1 MIFSKY
7 KDISQFLTKK
17 QRIGLIG
24 LSSMIF
30 VGMVLEIFGLGI
42 LVPTISIIQNPELI
56 ENYQYLNIFN
66 NKTDYKSLIK
76 IFLGAIFFLNISR
89 AFYMLFLTYLQNK
102 YITKVTANI
111 SNMLFAN
118 YLDQDY
124 NFFLNTNT
132 SKLIKNIQVEVGGF
146 NTYLSAYITLLT
158 EGLMMVAVLITVI
171 IVQPIGALIFFIFIG
186 SVSYLIL
193 KLSKGRLSYWAKIRE
208 SYDNKLSKLLLEG
221 LGGIKDFKIFNKEDL
236 FKKKFSNINLEKAN
250 ILAKYLTLNQ
260 TPRFLLEV
268 ILIIG
273 ILIFIAYMYFS
284 NIDSSNIFASL
295 GLFVAASFRLIP
307 AVNKLIFAS
316 QSLGYNK
323 ISIKILSNEFN
334 SSEKKN
340 RTKEQPIIFTNRI
353 EIKDL
358 SFKFEAQKK
367 LQLDSLNFQIL
378 KGQKIGI
385 IGESGS
391 GKSTFI
397 DLFTGL
403 LYPNF
408 GDILVD
414 GNSIYKADKNWKA
427 KIGYVPQN
435 IYLLDDSI
443 ANNIALIDN
452 DQQIDNDLIEKVLKN
467 VGLYEFIKTLPE
479 GVFTDVGEKGVNLSG
494 GQLQRVGLARAFY
507 REPEILIL
515 DESTSALDPFTEK
528 VILDSIYKMN
538 EKLTV
543 IFISHKQ
550 SNLDKCD
557 VIFKIENNKIF
568 KI

>member
-17 QRIGLIG
+17 QRIGLFG

-30 VGMVLEIFGLGI
+30 IGMVLEIFGLGI
-42 LVPTISIIQNPELI
+42 LVPIISIMQNPELI
-56 ENYQYLNIFN
+56 ENYKYLNIFN
-66 NKTDYKSLIK
+66 NKTDYKSLIQ
-76 IFLGAIFFLNISR
+76 IFLGAVFFLNISR

-102 YITKVTANI
+102 YISKVTANI
-111 SNMLFAN
+111 SNILFAN

-124 NFFLNTNT
+124 TFFLNTNT

-146 NTYLSAYITLLT
+146 NTYLSAYVSLLT
-158 EGLMMVAVLITVI
+158 EGLMMAAVLITVFF
-171 IVQPIGALIFFIFIG
+171 VQPTGALVFFIFIG

-208 SYDNKLSKLLLEG
+208 SFDNQLSKLLLEG
-221 LGGIKDFKIFNKEDL
+221 LGGIKDFKIFNKEDF
-236 FKKKFSNINLEKAN
+236 FKKKFSNLNLEKAN

-268 ILIIG
+268 TLIIG
-273 ILIFIAYMYFS
+273 ILIYIGYMYFN
-284 NIDSSNIFASL
+284 NIDSSDIFASL

-307 AVNKLIFAS
+307 SVNKLIFS
-316 QSLGYNK
+316 FQSISYNK
-323 ISIKILSNEFN
+323 ISIDILLKELSLKNKIN
-334 SSEKKN
+334 SSS
-340 RTKEQPIIFTNRI
+340 EQSFKFSNRI
-353 EIKDL
+353 QIKDL
-358 SFKFEAQKK
+358 NFKYKAQNE

-403 LYPNF
+403 LDPNF

-414 GNSIYKADKNWKA
+414 GKSIYKADKNWKA
-427 KIGYVPQN
+427 KIGYVPQS

-443 ANNIALIDN
+443 ANNVALVDSDQKID
-452 DQQIDNDLIEKVLKN
+452 IKHLEKVLKD
-467 VGLYEFIKTLPE
+467 VGLYEFIKSLPE
-479 GVFTDVGEKGVNLSG
+479 GVFTNVGEKGVNLSG

-507 REPEILIL
+507 RKPEILIL
-515 DESTSALDPFTEK
+515 DESTSALDPLTEK
-528 VILDSIYKMN
+528 VILDSIYKMDN
-538 EKLTV
+538 KLTV

-557 VIFKIENNKIF
+557 VVFKIENNKIF

>member
-66 NKTDYKSLIK
+66 NKTDYKSI
-76 IFLGAIFFLNISR
+76 IQTFLGAIFFLNISR
-89 AFYMLFLTYLQNK
+89 AFYMLFLTHLQSK

-118 YLDQDY
+118 YMDQNY
-124 NFFLNTNT
+124 TFFLNTNT
-132 SKLIKNIQVEVGGF
+132 SRLIKNIQVEVGGY
-146 NTYLSAYITLLT
+146 NAYLTAYVSLLT
-158 EGLMMVAVLITVI
+158 EGLMMAAVLITVF
-171 IVQPIGALIFFIFIG
+171 IVQPIGALVFFIFVG

-193 KLSKGRLSYWAKIRE
+193 KLSKGRLTYWANIRA
-208 SYDNKLSKLLLEG
+208 SFDNQLSKLLLEG
-221 LGGIKDFKIFNKEDL
+221 LGGIKDFKIFNKEDF
-236 FKKKFSNINLEKAN
+236 FKKKFSNLNIEKSN
-250 ILAKYLTLNQ
+250 FVAKYLTLSQ

-268 ILIIG
+268 TLIIG
-273 ILIFIAYMYFS
+273 ILIYISYMYFS
-284 NIDSSNIFASL
+284 KIDSSSVFASL

-307 AVNKLIFAS
+307 SVNKLIVAL
-316 QSLGYNK
+316 QG
-323 ISIKILSNEFN
+323 ISYHKVSIDILTKEFN
-334 SSEKKN
+334 LKQKIN

-467 VGLYEFIKTLPE
+467 VGLYEFIKTLPK

>member
-66 NKTDYKSLIK
+66 NKTDYKSI
-76 IFLGAIFFLNISR
+76 IQTFLGAIFFLNISR
-89 AFYMLFLTYLQNK
+89 AFYMLFLTHLQSK

-118 YLDQDY
+118 YLDQNY
-124 NFFLNTNT
+124 TFFLNTNT
-132 SKLIKNIQVEVGGF
+132 SRLIKNIQVEVGGY
-146 NTYLSAYITLLT
+146 NAYLTAYVSLLT
-158 EGLMMVAVLITVI
+158 EGLMMAAVLITVF
-171 IVQPIGALIFFIFIG
+171 IVQPIGALVFFIFVG

-193 KLSKGRLSYWAKIRE
+193 KLSKGRLTYWANIRA
-208 SYDNKLSKLLLEG
+208 SFDNQLSKLLLEG
-221 LGGIKDFKIFNKEDL
+221 LGGIKDFKIFNKEDF
-236 FKKKFSNINLEKAN
+236 FKKKFSNLNIEKSN
-250 ILAKYLTLNQ
+250 FVAKYLTLSQ

-268 ILIIG
+268 TLIIG
-273 ILIFIAYMYFS
+273 ILIYISYMYFS
-284 NIDSSNIFASL
+284 KIDSSSVFASL

-307 AVNKLIFAS
+307 SVNKLIVAL
-316 QSLGYNK
+316 QG
-323 ISIKILSNEFN
+323 ISYHKVSIDILTKEFN
-334 SSEKKN
+334 LKQKIN

-358 SFKFEAQKK
+358 SFKYETQKK

-467 VGLYEFIKTLPE
+467 VGLYEFIKTLPK

-557 VIFKIENNKIF
+557 VIFKIENNKII

>member
-1 MIFSKY
+1 MILSKY

-30 VGMVLEIFGLGI
+30 IGMVLEIFGLGI
-42 LVPTISIIQNPELI
+42 LVPIISIMQNPELI

-66 NKTDYKSLIK
+66 NKTDYKSLIQ

-89 AFYMLFLTYLQNK
+89 AFYMLFLTYLQSK

-118 YLDQDY
+118 YLDQSY
-124 NFFLNTNT
+124 SFFLHTNT
-132 SKLIKNIQVEVGGF
+132 SRLVKNIQVEVNGF
-146 NTYLSAYITLLT
+146 NAYLTSYISLLT
-158 EGLMMVAVLITVI
+158 EGLMMTAVLITVF
-171 IVQPIGALIFFIFIG
+171 IVQPIGALVFFIFVG

-193 KLSKGRLSYWAKIRE
+193 KLSKGRLTYWANMRA
-208 SYDNKLSKLLLEG
+208 SFDNQLSKLLLEG
-221 LGGIKDFKIFNKEDL
+221 LGGIKDFKIFNKEDF
-236 FKKKFSNINLEKAN
+236 FKNKFSNLN
-250 ILAKYLTLNQ
+250 IKKSNIAAKHLTLSQ

-268 ILIIG
+268 TLIVG
-273 ILIFIAYMYFS
+273 ILIYITYMYFS
-284 NIDSSNIFASL
+284 KIDSSSIFASL

-307 AVNKLIFAS
+307 SVNKLIVAL
-316 QSLGYNK
+316 QSISYHK
-323 ISIKILSNEFN
+323 ISIDILTKEFN
-334 SSEKKN
+334 LKTNKN
-340 RTKEQPIIFTNRI
+340 RIKEQPITFTNRM

-358 SFKFEAQKK
+358 SFKYEAQKE

-403 LYPNF
+403 LDPNF

-427 KIGYVPQN
+427 KIGYVPQS
-435 IYLLDDSI
+435 IYLLDDSV

-452 DQQIDNDLIEKVLKN
+452 DQQIDNELLEKVLKN
-467 VGLYEFIKTLPE
+467 VGLYEFIKTLPK
-479 GVFTDVGEKGVNLSG
+479 GVFTNVGEKGVNLSG

-515 DESTSALDPFTEK
+515 DESTSALDPVTEK

-550 SNLDKCD
+550 SNLDNCD
-557 VIFKIENNKIF
+557 AVFKIENNKIF

>member
-1 MIFSKY
+1 MILSKY

-66 NKTDYKSLIK
+66 NKTDYKSI
-76 IFLGAIFFLNISR
+76 IQTFLGAIFFLNISR
-89 AFYMLFLTYLQNK
+89 AFYMLFLTHLQSK

-118 YLDQDY
+118 YLDQNY
-124 NFFLNTNT
+124 TFFLNTNT
-132 SKLIKNIQVEVGGF
+132 SRLIKNIQVEVGGY
-146 NTYLSAYITLLT
+146 NAYLTAYVSLLT
-158 EGLMMVAVLITVI
+158 EGLMMAAVLITVF
-171 IVQPIGALIFFIFIG
+171 IVQPIGALVFFIFVG

-193 KLSKGRLSYWAKIRE
+193 KLSKGRLTYWANIRA
-208 SYDNKLSKLLLEG
+208 SFDNQLSKLLLEG
-221 LGGIKDFKIFNKEDL
+221 LGGIKDFKIFNKEDF
-236 FKKKFSNINLEKAN
+236 FKKKFSNLNIEKSN
-250 ILAKYLTLNQ
+250 FVAKYLTLSQ

-268 ILIIG
+268 TLIIG
-273 ILIFIAYMYFS
+273 ILIYISYMYFS
-284 NIDSSNIFASL
+284 KIDSSSVFASL

-307 AVNKLIFAS
+307 SVNKLIVAL
-316 QSLGYNK
+316 QG
-323 ISIKILSNEFN
+323 ISYHKVSIDILTKEFN
-334 SSEKKN
+334 LKQKIN

-358 SFKFEAQKK
+358 SFKYETQKK

-467 VGLYEFIKTLPE
+467 VGLYEFIKTLPK

>member
-1 MIFSKY
+1 MIFSRY

-42 LVPTISIIQNPELI
+42 LVPTISIMQNPELI

-66 NKTDYKSLIK
+66 NKTDYKSLIQT
-76 IFLGAIFFLNISR
+76 FLGAIFFLNISR
-89 AFYMLFLTYLQNK
+89 AFYMLFLTHLQSK
-102 YITKVTANI
+102 FITKVTANI

-124 NFFLNTNT
+124 IFFLNTNT
-132 SKLIKNIQVEVGGF
+132 SRLIKNIQVEVGGY
-146 NTYLSAYITLLT
+146 NAYLTAYVSLLT
-158 EGLMMVAVLITVI
+158 EGLMMAAVLITVF
-171 IVQPIGALIFFIFIG
+171 IVQPIGALVFFIFVG

-193 KLSKGRLSYWAKIRE
+193 KLSKGRLTYWANIRA
-208 SYDNKLSKLLLEG
+208 SYDNHLSKLLLEG
-221 LGGIKDFKIFNKEDL
+221 LGGIKDFKIFNKEDF
-236 FKKKFSNINLEKAN
+236 FKKKFSNLNIEKSN
-250 ILAKYLTLNQ
+250 FVAKYLTLSQ

-268 ILIIG
+268 TLIIG
-273 ILIFIAYMYFS
+273 ILIYISYMYFS
-284 NIDSSNIFASL
+284 KIDSSSVFASL

-307 AVNKLIFAS
+307 SVNKLIVAL
-316 QSLGYNK
+316 QG
-323 ISIKILSNEFN
+323 ISYHKVSIDILTKEFN
-334 SSEKKN
+334 LKQKIN

-358 SFKFEAQKK
+358 SFKYEAQKE

-378 KGQKIGI
+378 KGQKIGV

-467 VGLYEFIKTLPE
+467 VGLFEFIKTLPK

-515 DESTSALDPFTEK
+515 DESTSALDPFTER

>member
-30 VGMVLEIFGLGI
+30 VGMVLEIFGLGV

-66 NKTDYKSLIK
+66 NKTDYKSLIQT
-76 IFLGAIFFLNISR
+76 FLGAIFFLNISR
-89 AFYMLFLTYLQNK
+89 AFYMLFLTHLQSK

-111 SNMLFAN
+111 SSMLFTN
-118 YLDQDY
+118 YLDQNY
-124 NFFLNTNT
+124 TFFLNTNT
-132 SKLIKNIQVEVGGF
+132 SRLIKNIQVEVGGY
-146 NTYLSAYITLLT
+146 NAYLTAYVSLLT
-158 EGLMMVAVLITVI
+158 EGLMMAAVLITVF
-171 IVQPIGALIFFIFIG
+171 IVQPIGALVFFIFVG

-193 KLSKGRLSYWAKIRE
+193 KLSKERLTYWANIRA
-208 SYDNKLSKLLLEG
+208 SFDSQLSKLLLEG
-221 LGGIKDFKIFNKEDL
+221 LGGIKDFKIFNKEDF
-236 FKKKFSNINLEKAN
+236 FKKKFSNLNIEKSN
-250 ILAKYLTLNQ
+250 FVAKYLTLSQ

-268 ILIIG
+268 TLIIG
-273 ILIFIAYMYFS
+273 ILIYISYMYFS
-284 NIDSSNIFASL
+284 KIDSSSVFASL

-307 AVNKLIFAS
+307 SVNKLIVAL
-316 QSLGYNK
+316 QG
-323 ISIKILSNEFN
+323 ISYHKVSIDILTKEFN
-334 SSEKKN
+334 LKQKIN

-358 SFKFEAQKK
+358 SFKYEAQKK

-467 VGLYEFIKTLPE
+467 VGLYEFIKTLPK

-557 VIFKIENNKIF
+557 VIFKIENNKII

>member
-1 MIFSKY
+1 
-7 KDISQFLTKK
+7 
-17 QRIGLIG
+17 
-24 LSSMIF
+24 
-30 VGMVLEIFGLGI
+30 
-42 LVPTISIIQNPELI
+42 
-56 ENYQYLNIFN
+56 
-66 NKTDYKSLIK
+66 
-76 IFLGAIFFLNISR
+76 
-89 AFYMLFLTYLQNK
+89 MLFLTHLQSK

-118 YLDQDY
+118 YLDQNY
-124 NFFLNTNT
+124 TFFLNTNT
-132 SKLIKNIQVEVGGF
+132 SRLIKNIQVEVGGY
-146 NTYLSAYITLLT
+146 NAYLTAYVSLLT
-158 EGLMMVAVLITVI
+158 EGLMMAAVLITVF
-171 IVQPIGALIFFIFIG
+171 IVQPIGALVFFIFVG

-193 KLSKGRLSYWAKIRE
+193 KLSKGRLTYWANIRA
-208 SYDNKLSKLLLEG
+208 SFDSQLSKLLLEG
-221 LGGIKDFKIFNKEDL
+221 LGGIKDFKIFNKEDF
-236 FKKKFSNINLEKAN
+236 FKKKFSNLNIEKSN
-250 ILAKYLTLNQ
+250 FVAKYLTLSQ

-268 ILIIG
+268 TLIIG
-273 ILIFIAYMYFS
+273 ILIYISYMYFS
-284 NIDSSNIFASL
+284 KIDSSSVFASL

-307 AVNKLIFAS
+307 SVNKLIVAL
-316 QSLGYNK
+316 QG
-323 ISIKILSNEFN
+323 ISYHKVSIDILTKEFN
-334 SSEKKN
+334 LKQKIN

-358 SFKFEAQKK
+358 SFKYETQKK

-467 VGLYEFIKTLPE
+467 VGLYEFIKTLPK

-557 VIFKIENNKIF
+557 VIFKIENNKII

>member
-66 NKTDYKSLIK
+66 NKTDYKSI
-76 IFLGAIFFLNISR
+76 IQTFLGAIFFLNISR
-89 AFYMLFLTYLQNK
+89 AFYMLFLTHLQSK

-118 YLDQDY
+118 YLDQNY
-124 NFFLNTNT
+124 TFFLNTNT
-132 SKLIKNIQVEVGGF
+132 SRLIKNIQVEVGGY
-146 NTYLSAYITLLT
+146 NAYLTAYVSLLT
-158 EGLMMVAVLITVI
+158 EGLMMAAVLITVF
-171 IVQPIGALIFFIFIG
+171 IVQPIGALVFFIFVG

-193 KLSKGRLSYWAKIRE
+193 KLSKGRLTYWANIRA
-208 SYDNKLSKLLLEG
+208 SFDNQLSKLLLEG
-221 LGGIKDFKIFNKEDL
+221 LGGIKDFKIFNKEDF
-236 FKKKFSNINLEKAN
+236 FKKKFSNLNIEKSN
-250 ILAKYLTLNQ
+250 FVAKYLTLSQ

-268 ILIIG
+268 TLIIG
-273 ILIFIAYMYFS
+273 ILIYISYMYFS
-284 NIDSSNIFASL
+284 KIDSSSVFASL

-307 AVNKLIFAS
+307 SVNKLIVAL
-316 QSLGYNK
+316 QG
-323 ISIKILSNEFN
+323 ISYHKVSIDILTKEFN
-334 SSEKKN
+334 LKQKIN

-358 SFKFEAQKK
+358 SFKYEAQKK

-467 VGLYEFIKTLPE
+467 VGLYEFIKTLPK

>member
-17 QRIGLIG
+17 QRIGLFT

-30 VGMVLEIFGLGI
+30 VGMILEIFGLGI
-42 LVPTISIIQNPELI
+42 LVPIISIMQNPELI

-66 NKTDYKSLIK
+66 NKTDYKSLIQ

-89 AFYMLFLTYLQNK
+89 AFYMLFLTYLQSK

-118 YLDQDY
+118 YLDQSY
-124 NFFLNTNT
+124 SFFLHTNT
-132 SKLIKNIQVEVGGF
+132 SRLIKNIQVEVNGF
-146 NTYLSAYITLLT
+146 NAYLTSYVSLLT
-158 EGLMMVAVLITVI
+158 EGLMMTAVLITVFV
-171 IVQPIGALIFFIFIG
+171 VQPIGALVFFIFVG

-193 KLSKGRLSYWAKIRE
+193 KLSKGRLTYWAKIRE
-208 SYDNKLSKLLLEG
+208 SFDNQLSKLLLEG
-221 LGGIKDFKIFNKEDL
+221 LGGIKDFKIFNKEDF
-236 FKKKFSNINLEKAN
+236 FKNKFSNLN
-250 ILAKYLTLNQ
+250 IKKSNIAAKHLTLSQ

-268 ILIIG
+268 TLIVG
-273 ILIFIAYMYFS
+273 ILIYITYMYFS
-284 NIDSSNIFASL
+284 KIDSSSVFASL

-307 AVNKLIFAS
+307 SVNKLIVAL
-316 QSLGYNK
+316 QSISYHK
-323 ISIKILSNEFN
+323 ISIDILTKEFN
-334 SSEKKN
+334 LKQKIN

-358 SFKFEAQKK
+358 SFKYEAQNE
-367 LQLDSLNFQIL
+367 LQLDSLNFQIS

-397 DLFTGL
+397 DLFMGL
-403 LYPNF
+403 LDPNF

-427 KIGYVPQN
+427 KIGYVPQS

-443 ANNIALIDN
+443 ANNVALVDN
-452 DQQIDNDLIEKVLKN
+452 DQEIDIRHLEKVLKD
-467 VGLYEFIKTLPE
+467 VGLYEFIKSLPE
-479 GVFTDVGEKGVNLSG
+479 GVFTNVGEKGANLSG

-507 REPEILIL
+507 RKPEILIL
-515 DESTSALDPFTEK
+515 DESTSALDPITEK
-528 VILDSIYKMN
+528 VILDSIYKMDN
-538 EKLTV
+538 KLTV

-557 VIFKIENNKIF
+557 VVFKIENNKIF

>member
-66 NKTDYKSLIK
+66 NKTDYKSLIQTF
-76 IFLGAIFFLNISR
+76 IGAIFFLNISR
-89 AFYMLFLTYLQNK
+89 AFYMLFLTHLQSK

-118 YLDQDY
+118 YLDQNY
-124 NFFLNTNT
+124 TFFLNTNT
-132 SKLIKNIQVEVGGF
+132 SRLIKNIQVEVGGY
-146 NTYLSAYITLLT
+146 NAYLTAYISLLT
-158 EGLMMVAVLITVI
+158 EGLMMVAVLITVF
-171 IVQPIGALIFFIFIG
+171 IVQPIGALVFFIFVG

-193 KLSKGRLSYWAKIRE
+193 KLSKGRLTYWANIRA
-208 SYDNKLSKLLLEG
+208 SFDNQLSKLLLEG
-221 LGGIKDFKIFNKEDL
+221 LGGIKDFKIFNKEDF
-236 FKKKFSNINLEKAN
+236 FKKKFSNLNIEKSN
-250 ILAKYLTLNQ
+250 FVAKYLTLSQ
-260 TPRFLLEV
+260 TPRFLLE
-268 ILIIG
+268 ITLIIG
-273 ILIFIAYMYFS
+273 ILIYISYMYFS
-284 NIDSSNIFASL
+284 KIDSSSVFASL

-307 AVNKLIFAS
+307 SVNKLIVALQGINYHKVSIDILTKEFNLK
-316 QSLGYNK
+316 QKINK
-323 ISIKILSNEFN
+323 I
-334 SSEKKN
+334 
-340 RTKEQPIIFTNRI
+340 KEQPIIFTNRI

-358 SFKFEAQKK
+358 SFKYEKQKE

-403 LYPNF
+403 LNPNF

-414 GNSIYKADKNWKA
+414 GNSIYKVDKNWKA

-452 DQQIDNDLIEKVLKN
+452 DQQVDNELLDKVLKN
-467 VGLYEFIKTLPE
+467 VGLYEFIKNLPK
-479 GVFTDVGEKGVNLSG
+479 GVFTVVGEKGVNLSG

-515 DESTSALDPFTEK
+515 DESTSALDPSTEK